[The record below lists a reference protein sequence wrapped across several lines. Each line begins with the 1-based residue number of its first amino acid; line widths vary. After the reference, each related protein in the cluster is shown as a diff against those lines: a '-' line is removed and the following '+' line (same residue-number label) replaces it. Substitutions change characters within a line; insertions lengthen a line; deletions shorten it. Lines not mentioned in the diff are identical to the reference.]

1 MALFNSWFSKF
12 LKTWHWLFW
21 AGESSGQHTSTW
33 RAPRSHH
40 SVLVS
45 LCSGHNR
52 LLAPSTP
59 QLSFHS
65 GLRHVLFPLPE
76 NSSRR
81 SSLTL
86 LHSSAQKWPSIP
98 WPPSYAALLLLSIP
112 LHGCAFP
119 SRFIIIWYFAYLIC
133 SLWDSSTF
141 QQNVSPEGRS
151 LSHLSLLQPCG
162 LEQPLACGRIYKF
175 SVMQMQEWA

>member
-1 MALFNSWFSKF
+1 MALFNNWFSEF
-12 LKTWHWLFW
+12 LKTWHWLCW

-33 RAPRSHH
+33 RAPHSHY
-40 SVLVS
+40 SVLAS
-45 LCSGHNR
+45 LCSGYNR

-98 WPPSYAALLLLSIP
+98 WPPSYGSPFASVYTLAWLCFPLKVYHYLVFCISYLFIVRLLHFSGEHKP
-112 LHGCAFP
+112 
-119 SRFIIIWYFAYLIC
+119 RREIIVSFVTATT
-133 SLWDSSTF
+133 LWARTTPD
-141 QQNVSPEGRS
+141 
-151 LSHLSLLQPCG
+151 L
-162 LEQPLACGRIYKF
+162 
-175 SVMQMQEWA
+175 W